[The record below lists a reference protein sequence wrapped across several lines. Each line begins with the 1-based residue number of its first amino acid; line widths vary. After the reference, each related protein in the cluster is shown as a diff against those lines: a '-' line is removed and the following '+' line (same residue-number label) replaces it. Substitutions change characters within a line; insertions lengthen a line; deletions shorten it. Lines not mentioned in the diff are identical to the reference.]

1 MIDIEVI
8 KDGVVEELYCNGQ
21 LKSRRN
27 SKNGKWHG
35 LCETFYNHEINPF
48 ILLDHIKFRTHYSNG
63 KLQGL
68 WEEFNENGQLKSK
81 RNFNNGKQHGPCEE
95 FYQNGQLRYRVNF
108 NDHDRDGR
116 PWEKF
121 YRDGRRVGPWE
132 KFYEDGRLQSRGNF
146 IEAHT
151 IAIHLLRI
159 LMFEHSKKYTSS
171 QSCKLEGFEQRN

>member
-21 LKSRRN
+21 LESKRN
-27 SKNGKWHG
+27 
-35 LCETFYNHEINPF
+35 YN
-48 ILLDHIKFRTHYSNG
+48 NG
-63 KLQGL
+63 KLQGFM
-68 WEEFNENGQLKSK
+68 EV
-81 RNFNNGKQHGPCEE
+81 
-95 FYQNGQLRYRVNF
+95 FYKNGQLRYRVNF

-121 YRDGRRVGPWE
+121 YRDGRRDGPWE

-151 IAIHLLRI
+151 IAIHLRRI
-159 LMFEHSKKYTSS
+159 IMFEHSKKYTSS
-171 QSCKLEGFEQRN
+171 QSCKLKKY